1 MTSEHLKICEK
12 LKFDYLSGMERGFEV
27 KQRTFFL
34 VSELLSFRYT
44 KQTSKNVA
52 ATTFKGSQ

>member
-1 MTSEHLKICEK
+1 MKIQEK
-12 LKFDYLSGMERGFEV
+12 LKFDYLNGMERAFEV
-27 KQRTFFL
+27 KRKTVFL